1 MRKSTFF
8 FLFSGLLFLLLVLSA
23 VDVGVRGGLDSARL
37 DLLRRQV
44 ADLELTDLS
53 LFTEA
58 RYTRHL
64 TQADLHTGFQDH
76 PLAFEHFPSGS
87 LLAPPDILKNTNE
100 PVDSAAAIS
109 D

>member
-1 MRKSTFF
+1 M
-8 FLFSGLLFLLLVLSA
+8 LLLLMLSA
-23 VDVGVRGGLDSARL
+23 VDVSVRGEMYAARL
-37 DLLRRQV
+37 NLLRQQV
-44 ADLELTDLS
+44 AELELTDLS

-76 PLAFEHFPSGS
+76 PFAFEHFPSGS
-87 LLAPPDILKNTNE
+87 LVAPPDILKNINE
-100 PVDSAAAIS
+100 PIDPATTLS